1 MEFFWDAWAL
11 VRLAESGDGRWW
23 LAAGIFAGLAALSKF
38 TVALLIPA
46 VLAFM
51 WVPNWRGR
59 WLRSP
64 YPWAAAAL
72 ALLLFT
78 LPQTAVLL
86 AVVIVLET
94 IGLGT
99 FWAPAMALLSDA
111 ADSYGVS
118 QGYAMA
124 LINLAWASGQV
135 VGAGGGGA
143 LAKTTGDAVPF
154 AISAALCAATLGL
167 MLVRPVR
174 IALPRRSGL
183 DAAQR
188 SI

>member
-1 MEFFWDAWAL
+1 M
-11 VRLAESGDGRWW
+11 
-23 LAAGIFAGLAALSKF
+23 
-38 TVALLIPA
+38 
-46 VLAFM
+46 
-51 WVPNWRGR
+51 
-59 WLRSP
+59 
-64 YPWAAAAL
+64 
-72 ALLLFT
+72 LLFT

-143 LAKTTGDAVPF
+143 LAKATGDAVPF

-174 IALPRRSGL
+174 IALPR
-183 DAAQR
+183 
-188 SI
+188 